1 MCCGQAVKFGYLF
14 GVHRKSLDYEMPSKN
29 SFRKAA
35 DLFEKTFAK
44 CVKETKKV
52 GRREENLFCAAL
64 MSPCAYISDFALISS
79 RAA

>member
-1 MCCGQAVKFGYLF
+1 M
-14 GVHRKSLDYEMPSKN
+14 HRKSLEYEMPSKN
-29 SFRKAA
+29 SFRRAA

-52 GRREENLFCAAL
+52 CRREENLFCAVL
-64 MSPCAYISDFALISS
+64 MLCAYISDFALISS